1 MADAFSAFRLMKCW
15 LLDHLAQLSILALE
29 TEYSAKFF
37 NLLCGHCDALDAGA
51 EVLKKATATATKEFR
66 DGSALLG
73 EAEDE
78 DVKEEDIVESGT
90 SHDADFSFFFRNFYL
105 N

>member
-1 MADAFSAFRLMKCW
+1 LTTWPNSQSSLG
-15 LLDHLAQLSILALE
+15 LTLE

-51 EVLKKATATATKEFR
+51 EILKKATATATKEFR
-66 DGSALLG
+66 NGSALLG

-78 DVKEEDIVESGT
+78 DVEEEDI
-90 SHDADFSFFFRNFYL
+90 DNWDQP
-105 N
+105 